1 MDAGGQLS
9 EFDQTTGG
17 NFAPS
22 FARHSSGRP
31 VALQSIVPYLGDI
44 ASADG

>member
-1 MDAGGQLS
+1 MDADGQLG
-9 EFDQTTGG
+9 EFDQTTCGD
-17 NFAPS
+17 FAPG

-44 ASADG
+44 TSADG